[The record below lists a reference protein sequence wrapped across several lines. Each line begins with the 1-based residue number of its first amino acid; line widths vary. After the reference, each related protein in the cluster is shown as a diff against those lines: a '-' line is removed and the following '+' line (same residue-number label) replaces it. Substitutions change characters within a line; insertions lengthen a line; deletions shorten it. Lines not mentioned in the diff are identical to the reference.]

1 MRKIDPVLVR
11 ILSNVRYSPPLRT
24 APVFGG
30 ITGIM
35 SQEVAEVAEEG
46 SNIPSLS
53 NKSRENGELQDMYR
67 RTLAASWVA
76 QPGVNHSACVLDE
89 PQLISSLRSY
99 EPTTVSRTYLPVVMV
114 GAHISTMF
122 NAPRISLPV
131 VTKTNLDPTI

>member
-1 MRKIDPVLVR
+1 MRKLDPIPVR
-11 ILSNVRYSPPLRT
+11 NLAKLQFSPALRT

-35 SQEVAEVAEEG
+35 SQEVAEITEEG

-76 QPGVNHSACVLDE
+76 QPGVNE
-89 PQLISSLRSY
+89 PS
-99 EPTTVSRTYLPVVMV
+99 
-114 GAHISTMF
+114 
-122 NAPRISLPV
+122 
-131 VTKTNLDPTI
+131 

>member
-1 MRKIDPVLVR
+1 MRKLGPYPCLNLAKIKH
-11 ILSNVRYSPPLRT
+11 SPPLRT

-76 QPGVNHSACVLDE
+76 QPGVN
-89 PQLISSLRSY
+89 
-99 EPTTVSRTYLPVVMV
+99 
-114 GAHISTMF
+114 
-122 NAPRISLPV
+122 
-131 VTKTNLDPTI
+131 

>member
-1 MRKIDPVLVR
+1 MRKRTP
-11 ILSNVRYSPPLRT
+11 ILGCHVSNYQHSPPLRT

-35 SQEVAEVAEEG
+35 SQEVAKVAEEG

-76 QPGVNHSACVLDE
+76 QPGVDHSSCFLEE
-89 PQLISSLRSY
+89 PQLMF
-99 EPTTVSRTYLPVVMV
+99 PP
-114 GAHISTMF
+114 GATS
-122 NAPRISLPV
+122 
-131 VTKTNLDPTI
+131 

>member
-1 MRKIDPVLVR
+1 MRKLNSILVHH
-11 ILSNVRYSPPLRT
+11 LAKPQFSPALRT

-35 SQEVAEVAEEG
+35 SQEVAEITEEG

-76 QPGVNHSACVLDE
+76 QPGVNITSYHPPDRRLIVL
-89 PQLISSLRSY
+89 
-99 EPTTVSRTYLPVVMV
+99 
-114 GAHISTMF
+114 
-122 NAPRISLPV
+122 
-131 VTKTNLDPTI
+131 

>member
-1 MRKIDPVLVR
+1 MRKHNPALVCHV
-11 ILSNVRYSPPLRT
+11 SNSQHSPPLRT

-76 QPGVNHSACVLDE
+76 QPGASRSPRVLDE
-89 PQLISSLRSY
+89 PQLIFPGRNY
-99 EPTTVSRTYLPVVMV
+99 EPTTVSRTYLLAVMV

-122 NAPRISLPV
+122 NAPHISLPV
-131 VTKTNLDPTI
+131 ATKTNPKPTI